1 VLSIDVDDEASLER
15 YVRHPVHEAVAARL
29 VALAAKLDVAD
40 FRL

>member
-29 VALAAKLDVAD
+29 IPLAAKVDVAD
-40 FRL
+40 FRF